1 MFVCVC
7 IYVRGGKGGWEEFSE
22 GNEHHYVMHAHAH
35 PQARRFESKSF
46 RNAKQQCPHASASPA
61 PGNRGGRRLLEGV
74 RHCPMFVHAQSLS
87 AVAMSFL
94 FQVGGRGSGK
104 EGGGRTH
111 SNPARSSCIPRALS
125 PERKQPPRSPLA
137 VALPVPLLQASWQ
150 SPPPARGKL
159 EGQASVAL
167 VFGVAV
173 RCGKEY
179 ALRFGNTTAPLLRNR
194 AYICIY
200 LFIFLGRNRVI
211 ENPRSLVALVFE

>member
-1 MFVCVC
+1 MSTRIRIAGAGESWGPPTPRRCPALSS
-7 IYVRGGKGGWEEFSE
+7 VRPRAVTERRGNVLFIPSGRQGFGK
-22 GNEHHYVMHAHAH
+22 
-35 PQARRFESKSF
+35 RRGREDTLQS
-46 RNAKQQCPHASASPA
+46 RAKLLHSPRTLSRTKA
-61 PGNRGGRRLLEGV
+61 TSPITSGRREET
-74 RHCPMFVHAQSLS
+74 A
-87 AVAMSFL
+87 
-94 FQVGGRGSGK
+94 
-104 EGGGRTH
+104 
-111 SNPARSSCIPRALS
+111 
-125 PERKQPPRSPLA
+125 
-137 VALPVPLLQASWQ
+137 ALPVPLLQASWQ

-200 LFIFLGRNRVI
+200 LFIFWGRNRVI

>member
-1 MFVCVC
+1 MGEDIECMFVCVC

-74 RHCPMFVHAQSLS
+74 RHCPMFVHALSLS

-111 SNPARSSCIPRALS
+111 SNPARSSCIPPRTLSRTKATSPITSGRRA
-125 PERKQPPRSPLA
+125 PRSFTTSFLA
-137 VALPVPLLQASWQ
+137 ESAARPRKARRTSERGASLWCSRQMRQGIRVAFWQ
-150 SPPPARGKL
+150 YDS
-159 EGQASVAL
+159 
-167 VFGVAV
+167 
-173 RCGKEY
+173 
-179 ALRFGNTTAPLLRNR
+179 TTASKPCVYM
-194 AYICIY
+194 YIFIY
-200 LFIFLGRNRVI
+200 FFG
-211 ENPRSLVALVFE
+211 

>member
-1 MFVCVC
+1 MSTRIRIAGAGESWGPPTPRRCPALSGN
-7 IYVRGGKGGWEEFSE
+7 VRPRAVTERR
-22 GNEHHYVMHAHAH
+22 GNVLFI
-35 PQARRFESKSF
+35 PSGRQGFE
-46 RNAKQQCPHASASPA
+46 
-61 PGNRGGRRLLEGV
+61 
-74 RHCPMFVHAQSLS
+74 
-87 AVAMSFL
+87 
-94 FQVGGRGSGK
+94 K

-137 VALPVPLLQASWQ
+137 AALPVPLLQASWQ

-173 RCGKEY
+173 RCSKEY

-200 LFIFLGRNRVI
+200 LFIFWGRNRVI

>member
-46 RNAKQQCPHASASPA
+46 RNAKQQCPHASASPV

-137 VALPVPLLQASWQ
+137 VAKRP
-150 SPPPARGKL
+150 
-159 EGQASVAL
+159 
-167 VFGVAV
+167 
-173 RCGKEY
+173 
-179 ALRFGNTTAPLLRNR
+179 
-194 AYICIY
+194 
-200 LFIFLGRNRVI
+200 
-211 ENPRSLVALVFE
+211 PRSPFLCYKLPGRVRRRPEESSKDKRAWR